1 MSTPSDEGLIGLTT
15 RLSKA
20 IHRHSNEQILGMS
33 LRGFV
38 VLSYLHE
45 RDPVPQQELGDA
57 MCLDAN
63 SIVLLLHELE
73 DDEYIT
79 RRRDPSDRRRH
90 IIELTDAGRAAYKR
104 AQQGRESIEDTVL
117 VGLSAEERAQLGS
130 LISKALDGLAGSQAA
145 AGVADG
151 EQPAPVTAGTPG

>member
-1 MSTPSDEGLIGLTT
+1 MSTPTHEGLIGLTI

-20 IHRHSNEQILGMS
+20 IHRNSSEEVLGTT

-38 VLSYLHE
+38 VLSYLHD
-45 RDPVPQQELGDA
+45 RDGVPQQELGDA

-73 DDEYIT
+73 DEEYIT

-90 IIELTDAGRAAYKR
+90 IIELTDAGRAAYTR
-104 AQQGRESIEDTVL
+104 GQQGRESVEDTVL
-117 VGLSAEERAQLGS
+117 VGLSADERAQLGQ
-130 LISKALDGLAGSQAA
+130 LISKALDGLARSQAPAA
-145 AGVADG
+145 AG
-151 EQPAPVTAGTPG
+151 ESAPVAAGVTSA